1 MSVGKARIVVT
12 GENTTALQVEPS
24 RATSFVTK
32 VMADAG
38 AAITCGLCVLGHRF
52 GLFTELRTT
61 GSATSLELARRTKLK
76 ERYVREWLSLLAG
89 AGYLEYDLRTDRF
102 FLSSEHASILGQ
114 MKSVYRSVP
123 AFFAELE
130 SIREVFQRDAGSIPV
145 SDTDFPSEIETTSA
159 GSYAKYLLQW
169 LPAIG
174 GLQASLEN
182 GAKVADVG
190 CGCGGGLVRMALA
203 FPKSRFV
210 GYELFSPL
218 IPRAKANAEAAGV
231 ADRVQFENGR
241 SFRGNSDYDLI
252 TSFDVLYDHTNAVS
266 LLRTIRAALKPE
278 GTYLIVEIQRTQR
291 REREE
296 AKTTLEGV
304 NVFVCTPA
312 PVART
317 QEMLLA
323 EEAPECKLSDLC
335 AEAGFSKFVRL
346 A

>member
-1 MSVGKARIVVT
+1 MGEARTVVT
-12 GENTTALQVEPS
+12 GENVTAGQVEPS
-24 RATSFVTK
+24 RATSFVTT

-38 AAITCGLCVLGHRF
+38 AAIACGLCALGHRL
-52 GLFTELRTT
+52 GLFTELRTM
-61 GSATSLELARRTKLK
+61 GPATSLELARRTKLK
-76 ERYVREWLSLLAG
+76 ERYVREWLSLLAA
-89 AGYLEYDLRTDRF
+89 AGYLEYDLRRDRF
-102 FLSSEHASILGQ
+102 FLSSEYASILGQ
-114 MKSVYRSVP
+114 MENVYRNVR

-130 SIREVFQRDAGSIPV
+130 SIGEVFQRDACSRAV
-145 SDTDFPSEIETTSA
+145 SNADFTSKIETAIA
-159 GSYAKYLLQW
+159 GSYVKYLLQS

-174 GLQASLEN
+174 GLQTSLEN

-190 CGCGGGLVRMALA
+190 CGCGSGLVGMALA

-210 GYELFSPL
+210 GYELFTPL
-218 IPRAKANAEAAGV
+218 LPRAKANAEAAGV
-231 ADRVQFENGR
+231 ADRVQFEDGR
-241 SFRGNSDYDLI
+241 SFRGNGDYDLV
-252 TSFDVLYDHTNAVS
+252 TSFDLLYDRANAVS

-278 GTYLIVEIQRTQR
+278 GTYLIVEIQRTER
-291 REREE
+291 REGGK
-296 AKTTLEGV
+296 AKTALEGV

-317 QEMLLA
+317 TEMLLS